1 MAKTKTLATGIN
13 LESITKLINEYYC
26 SNNYEVTESGEIHN
40 TKTNKTLDNVKV
52 IAWKQGYKFVKLLT
66 TN

>member
-52 IAWKQGYKFVKLLT
+52 IKWKQGYKFVKLIA
-66 TN
+66 